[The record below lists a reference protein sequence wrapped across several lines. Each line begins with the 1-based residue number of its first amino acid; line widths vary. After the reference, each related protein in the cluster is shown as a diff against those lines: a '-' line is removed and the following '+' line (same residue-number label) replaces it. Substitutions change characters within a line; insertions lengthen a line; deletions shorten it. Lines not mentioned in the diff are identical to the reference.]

1 MATPSGTVKQ
11 NTLNGGSLI
20 FTDTGSYTNVTSR
33 ILTIYDYLGNVVSP
47 SPFNMGTSTIQIFD
61 FSSDAWFHFQCITTD
76 QSGANTIDVYFVA
89 DGFYWDS
96 YTEIY
101 NSTNCG
107 CGVND
112 CNLEKSQNA
121 LNAALRF
128 NLAGLSGA
136 ASAQREIVAANVL
149 VNMSAIIQLG

>member
-11 NTLNGGSLI
+11 NTLNGGSLL
-20 FTDTGSYTNVTSR
+20 FTDTGSYGTIVSR
-33 ILTIYDYLGNVVSP
+33 NLTVYDYLGNVVQT
-47 SPFNMGTSTIQIFD
+47 FNMAANLTQVFTFA
-61 FSSDAWFHFQCITTD
+61 SDAWFHFQCIVVD
-76 QSGANTIDVYFVA
+76 NTGTFTSDVYVVA
-89 DGFYWDS
+89 DGYYWDS

-128 NLAGLSGA
+128 NLAGISGA
-136 ASAQREIVAANVL
+136 ASAQREIVAANIY